1 MTVKR
6 RLVGSSSRLLRVPG
20 LRGRVP
26 AAQVISPVWAFE
38 PRRNMRTVKQ
48 YALEAPN
55 RLAWQSEPFSIEV
68 RPARER
74 VVVVPCGQLDVATV
88 GQLAAAINEL
98 AGRGSD
104 AIALDLRET
113 SFMDSSGVHLSS
125 SRRRARTPRSRSSTL
140 RIPSAA
146 CSTWLVCGTCSRST
160 TNRES
165 SAETAP

>member
-1 MTVKR
+1 
-6 RLVGSSSRLLRVPG
+6 
-20 LRGRVP
+20 
-26 AAQVISPVWAFE
+26 
-38 PRRNMRTVKQ
+38 MRTVKQ

-55 RLAWQSEPFSIEV
+55 RLEWQSEPFSIEV

-113 SFMDSSGVHLSS
+113 SFMDSSGVHLLLEQTARADAKVTVIDASNPV
-125 SRRRARTPRSRSSTL
+125 RRVL
-140 RIPSAA
+140 D
-146 CSTWLVCGTCSRST
+146 LVGVRHLLAFH
-160 TNRES
+160 NE
-165 SAETAP
+165 P